1 MRNFSKMKFKRRTTI
16 GANPSIGLSFKTYN
30 DRPQPRVRVMRCQS
44 FKKVL
49 NKIMKQLTSSF
60 PNINLKGCT
69 DSKIC
74 HQFEILSQVRA
85 FYRKPNRRANLI
97 AVWVQKSLGGEKEVC
112 FKASCIIS
120 QESQRTRNSWPPV
133 RTPTSS
139 FTPKVCART
148 ATTREAGKSPQ
159 TSVPTLIGRTTRM
172 EFARTATSVLIIASG
187 GPRRKRPTSC
197 WRSNWRAKIASIFR
211 LMQTSLFKKLLQS
224 DQP

>member
-1 MRNFSKMKFKRRTTI
+1 MLLLTRFVFKFWTNQLEPDQIVRAIWRLICSKIKAYKEMRNFSKMKFKRRTTI

-60 PNINLKGCT
+60 PNINLKGWT

-133 RTPTSS
+133 RTPT
-139 FTPKVCART
+139 
-148 ATTREAGKSPQ
+148 
-159 TSVPTLIGRTTRM
+159 
-172 EFARTATSVLIIASG
+172 
-187 GPRRKRPTSC
+187 
-197 WRSNWRAKIASIFR
+197 
-211 LMQTSLFKKLLQS
+211 
-224 DQP
+224 